1 MANGNLPVG
10 YGTTSLTAQEADVSD
25 ELGRTGVALGDLIK
39 KTGLAVAETQ
49 NRLNNTSAESATALA
64 NTLVDV
70 IAVEEKTYLD
80 DGTLD
85 SVTTHTRKLPLINFI
100 DPAFY
105 QWTKV
110 RLQGQYFARE
120 FVTDTSYSRY
130 SSQKTGRSGQAGVFV
145 LLGGG
150 YNRRSFQSDYV
161 QTTTNR
167 TDDVAFG
174 RIRMNVL
181 LEPRDDATVPKPR
194 QIIQGPRLSLIHGDI
209 ADDTVSGVLKG
220 RTMSMLIQYHKRD
233 GSPISGKPISIET
246 SGLPWSHVGSTTTD
260 SNGQMEIQLRRDFL
274 DEEANTSPMD
284 VVVTARIGLVQNTV
298 TVTF

>member
-10 YGTTSLTAQEADVSD
+10 YGTTTLTSQEADVSD
-25 ELGRTGVALGDLIK
+25 ELGRTGVALGDLVQ

-85 SVTTHTRKLPLINFI
+85 SVTTHTQKLPLINFI

-120 FVTDTSYSRY
+120 FVTDTSYYRY
-130 SSQKTGRSGQAGVFV
+130 SSQSTSRSGQAGMFV

-150 YNRRSFQSDYV
+150 YNKSSFSSDTI
-161 QTTTNR
+161 QGGSTR

-194 QIIQGPRLSLIHGDI
+194 QIIQGPRLSLIHGAIEDDI
-209 ADDTVSGVLKG
+209 VSGVLSG
-220 RTMSMLIQYHKRD
+220 RTMSVLIQYHNRD
-233 GSPISGKPISIET
+233 GSPIAGKPISVET
-246 SGLPWSHVGSTTTD
+246 SGVPWSHVGSTTTD

-274 DEEANTSPMD
+274 DEDANTSPID
-284 VVVTARIGLVQNTV
+284 IVVSARIGLVQNTV